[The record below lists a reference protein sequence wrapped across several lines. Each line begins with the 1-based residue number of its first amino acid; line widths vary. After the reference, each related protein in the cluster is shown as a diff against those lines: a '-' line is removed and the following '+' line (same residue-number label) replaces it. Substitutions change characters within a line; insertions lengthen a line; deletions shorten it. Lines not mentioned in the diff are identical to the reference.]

1 MSYEDDVLV
10 LVLGFFGFV
19 SMDMKVMEFS
29 SFWVCVNDMK
39 VRGEILMKLDF
50 SRFVLLK
57 KRK

>member
-39 VRGEILMKLDF
+39 VIVMELDF
-50 SRFVLLK
+50 SGFVLLR